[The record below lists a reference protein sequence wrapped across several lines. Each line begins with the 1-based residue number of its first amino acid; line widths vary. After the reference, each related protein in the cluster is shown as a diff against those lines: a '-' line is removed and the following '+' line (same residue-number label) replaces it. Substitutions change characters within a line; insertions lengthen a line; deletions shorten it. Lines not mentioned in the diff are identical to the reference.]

1 MTNHSAIKYP
11 STGQFR
17 NATKLLRGKGKI
29 AYQGTVKLH
38 GTNGN
43 LVMFEDGKIYCQSKE
58 RMLAEGCDNAGFWA
72 AMQDVDLHELF
83 AKVKVGFYEANG
95 FEATYPI
102 IISGEWAGGNIQKG
116 VAINGLE
123 KFFCIFGVKVGE
135 DWQPLDDYY
144 NIQDNASNI
153 YNALQFPTYV
163 VEVDFNQ
170 PELVQNTLVE
180 VTEAVEAEC
189 PVGKFFGKSGVG
201 EGVVWKPIDRD
212 LVANTET
219 WFKVKGEKHSV
230 SKVKTLAAVDPE
242 KLASMEAF
250 VKYACTEAR
259 MEQGIQEVGL
269 DFALIGPFLGWLNRD
284 IIKEESDVL
293 AASGLT
299 MNVVGRHISNAAK
312 QFYLGKLKNG
322 Q

>member
-58 RMLAEGCDNAGFWA
+58 RMLADGCDNAGFWA

-144 NIQDNASNI
+144 NLQDNASNI

-163 VEVDFNQ
+163 V
-170 PELVQNTLVE
+170 
-180 VTEAVEAEC
+180 
-189 PVGKFFGKSGVG
+189 
-201 EGVVWKPIDRD
+201 
-212 LVANTET
+212 
-219 WFKVKGEKHSV
+219 
-230 SKVKTLAAVDPE
+230 
-242 KLASMEAF
+242 
-250 VKYACTEAR
+250 
-259 MEQGIQEVGL
+259 
-269 DFALIGPFLGWLNRD
+269 
-284 IIKEESDVL
+284 
-293 AASGLT
+293 
-299 MNVVGRHISNAAK
+299 
-312 QFYLGKLKNG
+312 
-322 Q
+322 